1 MKKILFLACALL
13 IGGFTAQAQE
23 DSETV
28 GFTTPVNTTT
38 KVKVKKETKKVVQNA
53 DVTNTDGNTSRNA
66 DMSKVL
72 EQRKAKSE
80 KIKATKAE
88 ERRIAADKARKTG
101 VTTSKARVLTEA
113 ERKAEEAEKKKKA
126 TKKDN

>member
-1 MKKILFLACALL
+1 MKKLVFIACALL

-28 GFTTPVNTTT
+28 GTTTTQTKVVTKKKMSPVRVKADVANAQNNTT
-38 KVKVKKETKKVVQNA
+38 
-53 DVTNTDGNTSRNA
+53 RNA
-66 DMSKVL
+66 EMTKVL
-72 EQRKAKSE
+72 EERKAKSE
-80 KIKATKAE
+80 RIKATKAAE
-88 ERRIAADKARKTG
+88 KKMVAEKAQKTG

-126 TKKDN
+126 TNKDN

>member
-28 GFTTPVNTTT
+28 GFTTTVKTTAKT
-38 KVKVKKETKKVVQNA
+38 KVQKETKKVVQNA
-53 DVTNTDGNTSRNA
+53 DVTDTEGSTTRNA
-66 DMSKVL
+66 DMSNVL
-72 EQRKAKSE
+72 EQRKIKSE

-88 ERRIAADKARKTG
+88 ERRRAADKARKTG

-113 ERKAEEAEKKKKA
+113 ERRAEEAEKKKKA
-126 TKKDN
+126 TNKDN